1 MIFRI
6 KWVTE
11 NKEASYDMELINI
24 LIFWI
29 CFMLIMI
36 TSNLKNS
43 KPSTKKR
50 NIHRKQFTVESDL
63 QDEPASTPES
73 PETTSSSQLAV
84 PKPKPSAVFVADLT
98 DDAEGGNTETEQTS
112 GREEELAEP
121 DFQEEDKAVETISVA
136 EVEDDSFLTN
146 LEARSVFEDF
156 FSNEKTTVTFTM
168 EEIESDDEGMEQG
181 TYNSSMQAEEPW
193 FEHES
198 VQKLIKGMDIFDSEA
213 TKKEFEILKKNY

>member
-1 MIFRI
+1 
-6 KWVTE
+6 
-11 NKEASYDMELINI
+11 MELINI

-50 NIHRKQFTVESDL
+50 NIHRKQFTVETDL

-121 DFQEEDKAVETISVA
+121 DFQEGDKAVETISVA

-198 VQKLIKGMDIFDSEA
+198 VQKLIKGMDIFDNEA

>member
-1 MIFRI
+1 
-6 KWVTE
+6 
-11 NKEASYDMELINI
+11 MELINI

-50 NIHRKQFTVESDL
+50 NIHRKQFTVETDL

-121 DFQEEDKAVETISVA
+121 DFQEGDKAVETISVA

>member
-1 MIFRI
+1 
-6 KWVTE
+6 
-11 NKEASYDMELINI
+11 MELINI

-36 TSNLKNS
+36 TSNLKNMKNNS

-50 NIHRKQFTVESDL
+50 NVHRKQFTVESDL

-73 PETTSSSQLAV
+73 SEAASSSQPAV
-84 PKPKPSAVFVADLT
+84 PKPKPSTVFVADLT
-98 DDAEGGNTETEQTS
+98 DDAEGGNAETEQTS
-112 GREEELAEP
+112 GREEELAEL
-121 DFQEEDKAVETISVA
+121 DFQEGDKAMETISAA

>member
-1 MIFRI
+1 
-6 KWVTE
+6 
-11 NKEASYDMELINI
+11 MELINI
-24 LIFWI
+24 LILWI

-36 TSNLKNS
+36 TSNLKSNS

-50 NIHRKQFTVESDL
+50 KAHRKQFTVESDL
-63 QDEPASTPES
+63 QDEPASTLES
-73 PETTSSSQLAV
+73 SETASSSQPAV
-84 PKPKPSAVFVADLT
+84 PEPKPSTVFVADLT
-98 DDAEGGNTETEQTS
+98 DDAEGENAETEQTS

-121 DFQEEDKAVETISVA
+121 DFQEGDEVVETISAA

-156 FSNEKTTVTFTM
+156 FSNEKAAVTFTM
-168 EEIESDDEGMEQG
+168 EEIESGDEGMEQG

-213 TKKEFEILKKNY
+213 TRKEFEILERNY

>member
-1 MIFRI
+1 
-6 KWVTE
+6 
-11 NKEASYDMELINI
+11 MELINI

-36 TSNLKNS
+36 TSNLNNS

-50 NIHRKQFTVESDL
+50 NIHRKQFTVETDL

-121 DFQEEDKAVETISVA
+121 DFQEGDKAVEAISVA

-198 VQKLIKGMDIFDSEA
+198 VQKLIKGMDIFDSEV

>member
-1 MIFRI
+1 
-6 KWVTE
+6 
-11 NKEASYDMELINI
+11 MELINI

-50 NIHRKQFTVESDL
+50 NVHRKQFTVESDL
-63 QDEPASTPES
+63 QDEPVSTPES
-73 PETTSSSQLAV
+73 SETTSSSQPAV

-121 DFQEEDKAVETISVA
+121 DFQEEDKAVETISAA

>member
-1 MIFRI
+1 
-6 KWVTE
+6 
-11 NKEASYDMELINI
+11 MELINI

>member
-1 MIFRI
+1 
-6 KWVTE
+6 
-11 NKEASYDMELINI
+11 MELINI

-50 NIHRKQFTVESDL
+50 NIHRKQFTVETDL

-73 PETTSSSQLAV
+73 PETTSSPQLAV

-121 DFQEEDKAVETISVA
+121 DFQEGDKAVETISVA
-136 EVEDDSFLTN
+136 EVEDDSFLAN

>member
-1 MIFRI
+1 
-6 KWVTE
+6 
-11 NKEASYDMELINI
+11 MELINI

-50 NIHRKQFTVESDL
+50 NIHRKQFTVETDL

-73 PETTSSSQLAV
+73 PETTSSSQLTV
-84 PKPKPSAVFVADLT
+84 PKPKPSTVFVADLT

-168 EEIESDDEGMEQG
+168 EEIESDNEGMEQG